1 MHQLCNHKTHHPTK
15 LATTTREAV
24 HSVKLTDKA
33 ASETVNQHA
42 TICFITGA
50 ALDFVQ
56 DRMRCHC
63 MALGPWPWQYIT
75 TSTGPKPRSKS
86 FLLLAPHDANKRT
99 GNKQRHI
106 SNCKPKHVDQT
117 NPRTHEAD
125 RIGMAFRFVCLDA
138 CLFLRL
144 VSLLDLFLFVRSFGL
159 QRETLG
165 TTNASR
171 LHKQKQARTQTN
183 RPGNKQK

>member
-1 MHQLCNHKTHHPTK
+1 MFYHWSCAGFCSGQDAMPLHGSWA
-15 LATTTREAV
+15 LALAIHYDQHGTEATF
-24 HSVKLTDKA
+24 KLT
-33 ASETVNQHA
+33 
-42 TICFITGA
+42 
-50 ALDFVQ
+50 
-56 DRMRCHC
+56 
-63 MALGPWPWQYIT
+63 
-75 TSTGPKPRSKS
+75 SKD
-86 FLLLAPHDANKRT
+86 DANKRT

-159 QRETLG
+159 QREALG